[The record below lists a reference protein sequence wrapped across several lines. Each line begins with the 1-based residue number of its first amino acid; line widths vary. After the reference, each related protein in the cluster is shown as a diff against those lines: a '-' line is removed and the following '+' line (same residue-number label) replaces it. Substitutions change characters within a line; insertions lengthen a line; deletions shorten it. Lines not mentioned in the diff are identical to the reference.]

1 MEENQLKTISIHSFR
16 SLKELKIAKLSNNY
30 LTLQDTSHEYH
41 DQYGTKSPFYNCMLL
56 EELYL
61 ANNSISE
68 IFSDWILSDLRLRK
82 LDLRYNNISYI
93 TVSKSIWKK
102 VPLKN

>member
-1 MEENQLKTISIHSFR
+1 MEENQLITIDNNGFI

-30 LTLQDTSHEYH
+30 LTLEYSFH
-41 DQYGTKSPFYNCMLL
+41 GFPDQYQSPFHYCQSL

-68 IFSDWILSDLRLRK
+68 IFTDWIISDSRLRI
-82 LDLRYNNISYI
+82 LDLKYNNITAI
-93 TVSKSIWKK
+93 TVSIWERKH
-102 VPLKN
+102 L

>member
-1 MEENQLKTISIHSFR
+1 MEENQLKTISIHSFS

-30 LTLQDTSHEYH
+30 LTLQDTSHEYY

-82 LDLRYNNISYI
+82 LDLKHNNISYI

-102 VPLKN
+102 ILLKN